1 MSSDSLPNEGEKQ
14 GHGANP
20 TPAPEGVSGEAVVPI
35 DSEDRA
41 ERGHGGGSASAQNAA
56 AWITA
61 SMLAVL
67 PLVVAIIVAAF
78 VLSTTAQHR
87 VDRNHAILAAARQ
100 EVSELIRLGPTSSQ
114 ASYDRL
120 LAGSTGSWRDQLAR
134 QSDAFTKLAKGNNIQ
149 VQGSINAAA
158 LQFAN
163 DDRARVLI
171 VANSVVKAPSDPS
184 GSTVPYRIAE
194 TLELHGDTWLVSE
207 LEFVA

>member
-1 MSSDSLPNEGEKQ
+1 
-14 GHGANP
+14 
-20 TPAPEGVSGEAVVPI
+20 
-35 DSEDRA
+35 
-41 ERGHGGGSASAQNAA
+41 
-56 AWITA
+56 
-61 SMLAVL
+61 MLAVL